1 MATQTAFISAQ
12 TAATPTYAGF
22 WRRVLAWW
30 LDSIAI
36 AILTTICF
44 APFAA
49 YGSFFAAPSEW
60 SLAEF
65 FLRSFTDESVRSNQW
80 AFWDIVFMP
89 FVGPLIY
96 GAMPLSLLAQ
106 LLYYAGMESSRRQ
119 ATIGKLLLG
128 LRVTD
133 LKGRPISF
141 WRALGRNILLL
152 FLGYATALSI
162 PFSGRRRGV
171 HDLLAGTVVLRS
183 A

>member
-1 MATQTAFISAQ
+1 MATQTAFINTQ
-12 TAATPTYAGF
+12 TAAIPAYAGF

-36 AILTTICF
+36 AIITMICF

-49 YGSFFAAPSEW
+49 YGQLFAAPSEW

-65 FLRSFTDESVRSNQW
+65 FFRSFTDESVRSNQW

-89 FVGPLIY
+89 FFGPLIY

-106 LLYYAGMESSRRQ
+106 LLYYAAMESSRRQ

-133 LKGRPISF
+133 LQGRRISF
-141 WRALGRNILLL
+141 WRALGRNLPLL
-152 FLGYATALSI
+152 FLSYAMALSM
-162 PFSGRRRGV
+162 PFSRRRRGV
-171 HDLLAGTVVLRS
+171 HDLLAGTVVIKIR
-183 A
+183 